1 MNINTKR
8 YTIQNQASAVLA
20 AATSQVKQAAQSQ
33 IADSTKNKLE
43 TVSDRVKMLEAKSL
57 AAAHQVKDA
66 ATRFQENNFGGV
78 VGSSNPGS
86 ALDVIKGSGV
96 GRSRNPLDQQG
107 LGMVGSRNG
116 QVSEDP
122 KEEKSTWD
130 TVKEAAKTIA
140 DWAYGAV
147 SGPADGAAWT
157 IITSNT
163 NSPDDKKNEFNG
175 FLGLVR
181 QGRTGTS
188 NENAREQM
196 KAIDGDLTPNPEAD
210 TPSGHVY
217 GHDLKGIDAKKGSK
231 GEPTGEE
238 GSTGGPVNTGANG
251 TGRTG
256 SLVIVDPDL
265 VATSAVVAEDFR
277 AMRVRIESKI
287 NVIR

>member
-43 TVSDRVKMLEAKSL
+43 TVSDRVKTLEAKSL

-78 VGSSNPGS
+78 VGNSNPGS
-86 ALDVIKGSGV
+86 ALDVIQGSGV
-96 GRSRNPLDQQG
+96 GRSKNPLDQQG

-122 KEEKSTWD
+122 KGEQTTWEKVGD
-130 TVKEAAKTIA
+130 TAKSVA

-147 SGPADGAAWT
+147 SGVLDGMAWT
-157 IITSNT
+157 ILTSNT
-163 NSPDDKKNEFNG
+163 DTPDGKKDEANG
-175 FLGLVR
+175 IIGIHRHGKHSTVN
-181 QGRTGTS
+181 S
-188 NENAREQM
+188 NETDQM
-196 KAIDGDLTPNPEAD
+196 KEVDTDGTPNPLDD

-217 GHDLKGIDAKKGSK
+217 GHDIKGIDAKKGSK
-231 GEPTGEE
+231 GEPTGDE

-265 VATSAVVAEDFR
+265 AATTAVIAEDFR
-277 AMRVRIESKI
+277 ALRVRIESKI